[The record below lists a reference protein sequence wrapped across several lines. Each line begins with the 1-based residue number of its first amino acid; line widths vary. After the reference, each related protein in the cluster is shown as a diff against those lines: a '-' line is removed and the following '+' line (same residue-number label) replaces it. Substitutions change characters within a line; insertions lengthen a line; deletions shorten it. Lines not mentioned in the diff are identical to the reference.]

1 MEQQYTNELTPSVLA
16 SFKNPFSAEQLANAD
31 EEQRQIFKSH
41 VEEMKDLS
49 LMAIWRFATAGSL
62 TRNGG
67 KIEKASANDS
77 FTLEDGNE
85 VNRAMVGDYVVY
97 PDGKRARIING
108 SGSAATNGN
117 GVSFALVGSQL
128 DNGDVIIST
137 PQDFALLCQ
146 LENSPTMPADFLAP
160 VAL

>member
-1 MEQQYTNELTPSVLA
+1 MKQYTNELTSSVLA
-16 SFKNPFSAEQLANAD
+16 SFKDPFRAEQWVNAD

-41 VEEMKDLS
+41 VEEMKDRS
-49 LMAIWRFATAGSL
+49 LVAIWRFATAGSL

-77 FTLEDGNE
+77 FTLEDGSE

-97 PDGKRARIING
+97 PDGSRAKIING
-108 SGSAATNGN
+108 FGSVNTNGN
-117 GVSFALVGSQL
+117 SVSFALVGSRL
-128 DNGDVIIST
+128 DNGDVIVST
-137 PQDFALLCQ
+137 PQDYAHLCQ
-146 LENSPTMPADFLAP
+146 LDNSPAMLADFLAP

>member
-1 MEQQYTNELTPSVLA
+1 MKQYTNELTPPVLA

-31 EEQRQIFKSH
+31 DEQRQIFKSH
-41 VEEMKDLS
+41 VEEMKDRSLLS
-49 LMAIWRFATAGSL
+49 IWRFATTGAL
-62 TRNGG
+62 TQNGG

-77 FTLEDGNE
+77 FTLEDGSE

-97 PDGKRARIING
+97 SDGTRAKIING
-108 SGSAATNGN
+108 SGSVNTNGN
-117 GVSFALVGSQL
+117 GVSYALVGSQL

-137 PQDFALLCQ
+137 PQDYALLCQ
-146 LENSPTMPADFLAP
+146 LGNSPAMPADFLAS